1 MSILAL
7 GLLVQVSVPGQVVD
21 LVRAPGSAG
30 TNSVNY
36 VTSTGEVGRIDSA
49 NNRSVLL
56 AAGALPGPAV
66 ALYPTPAGA
75 DLVLLLEGGDL
86 WRLPAAGG
94 APTQIYADQFAY
106 IQASD
111 LVIDQAGSHWIASRT
126 ISPGT
131 RTVALI
137 SANGQE
143 WGYFTTFGQPV
154 GLCPDPLG
162 SRLLRSDQNGGL
174 RILEAIDLAPVET
187 QIGPGP
193 NVSPTTL
200 DGDLVAEADG
210 DVFIAAGSQVIRY
223 NRLANST
230 SVFQT
235 LPSTVR
241 GLAITGSG
249 GSHSL
254 WVAHGQDP
262 STVRVLAPSDAA
274 AALHPP
280 AFHTPPTR
288 GVQRLFFAGFNCFE
302 LTAEGLDRL
311 WLGGDNFGSNQTIR
325 RTDVNNFV
333 LTTVASGQTG
343 LEGRVEG
350 LSFDRDGQLFAL
362 TSSGALQQ
370 INTQT
375 GAATTLFSDPLSQIV
390 RGKDLSIGREGQRY
404 AAVYTAFDQGYIGQ
418 ILGGSV
424 QNLLFAQEPR
434 GVIGD
439 PFRGQLL
446 YSEWI
451 NQGFAGAVGA
461 LSLPS
466 GPGAL
471 IPNFNGL
478 NITNGPDWGDG
489 DVVVDALGRIYIP
502 LEDEFCVRRFDPA
515 TGRIARIG
523 SGYLNRP
530 SGVAIARSSPSA
542 TSSTGF
548 SLYVTEYNRLW
559 EIPGV
564 PAPAPRW
571 VDPGTPPVGQLRA
584 TFNANR
590 QPVGL
595 CGEPQTGRPLVL
607 CSDGSLWRVP
617 LAGAGAPQ
625 LLTTITPPP
634 AAIAPAGNG
643 WLFAVERGGRV
654 RAILPNQNFL
664 LIDWFDDVGN
674 QLSDVCDLALASD
687 GAIYLLERNPNPAV
701 EGGRLWR
708 LSNNALSQIGDHLRG
723 RRLRMSPAD
732 GLAAILE
739 DGHANEGGELLAVDW
754 QAAPA
759 RSGHWRIDPL
769 ARFDTQAL
777 DSFDPSAPAPVAI
790 VPSGGLCFDQA
801 GNAFVAEG
809 NSGRVWRVAA
819 GSGNRSLVTGHFAR
833 PQDLEFLSGS
843 PGVAGPQG
851 GSLFVLDGF
860 SVYEFGTA
868 GQPVPPIQAPVPVA
882 AGALAARAELS
893 TWARRQLG
901 LNQPLFLNA
910 PTQAGR
916 PYLLLCS
923 LAGKEPGLPLASIGD
938 PGDTRILPQNFDP
951 VLWVSLTPPVFNAF
965 AGVLN
970 GAGSAQ
976 AALLLPNSPSVVG
989 LGRFL
994 DLVGLIFD
1002 FTAINSIGR
1011 ITNTAA
1017 LYLGS

>member
-1 MSILAL
+1 
-7 GLLVQVSVPGQVVD
+7 VD
-21 LVRAPGSAG
+21 LVRQPGPGGSN
-30 TNSVNY
+30 TVNY
-36 VTSTGEVGRIDSA
+36 VTSTGEVGRIDST
-49 NNRSVLL
+49 NNRTVLL

-66 ALYPTPAGA
+66 ALYPTPSGNE
-75 DLVLLLEGGDL
+75 LVLLLEGGDL
-86 WRLPAAGG
+86 WRLPANGG
-94 APTQIYADQFAY
+94 TPTQVYADQFAY

-111 LVIDQAGSHWIASRT
+111 LVIDQAGSHWFASRT

-131 RTVALI
+131 RSVALV

-174 RILEAIDLAPVET
+174 RTVEAIDLAPVET

-210 DVFIAAGSQVIRY
+210 DLFIASGSQVIRY

-249 GSHSL
+249 SSNSL

-262 STVRVLAPSDAA
+262 STVRVLAPCDPAA
-274 AALHPP
+274 GLHPP

-302 LTAEGLDRL
+302 MTAEGLDRL

-350 LSFDRDGQLFAL
+350 LSFDGDGQLFAL
-362 TSSGALQQ
+362 TSSGAVQQ

-390 RGKDLSIGREGQRY
+390 RGKDLSIGRQGQRY
-404 AAVYTAFDQGYIGQ
+404 AAVYTAFDQGYIGLIQ
-418 ILGGSV
+418 GGSV
-424 QNLLFAQEPR
+424 QNLLSAQEPR

-461 LSLPS
+461 LSLPN
-466 GPGAL
+466 GAGTL
-471 IPNFNGL
+471 IPGFSGL

-530 SGVAIARSSPSA
+530 SGVAIARSSPGA
-542 TSSTGF
+542 GSSTGF
-548 SLYVTEYNRLW
+548 SLYVSEYNRLW
-559 EIPGV
+559 EIPNV
-564 PAPAPRW
+564 PAPAPRF
-571 VDPGTPPVGQLRA
+571 VDPGSPPVGQLRA
-584 TFNANR
+584 SFNADR
-590 QPVGL
+590 QPIGL

-607 CSDGSLWRVP
+607 CSDGTLWRVL
-617 LAGAGAPQ
+617 LAGGGAPQ
-625 LLTTITPPP
+625 LLTTISP
-634 AAIAPAGNG
+634 APASIAPAGNG

-664 LIDWFDDVGN
+664 AVDWFDDVGN
-674 QLSDVCDLALASD
+674 QLSDVCDLALGSD
-687 GAIYLLERNPNPAV
+687 GALYLLERNPNPVA

-708 LSNNALSQIGDHLRG
+708 LSGGVLTQIGDHLRG

-732 GLAAILE
+732 GLATILE
-739 DGHANEGGELLAVDW
+739 DGHLAESGELLAVDW
-754 QAAPA
+754 QTSPA

-777 DSFDPSAPAPVAI
+777 DAFDPSAPAPTAI

-809 NSGRVWRVAA
+809 NSGRVWRVQSSS
-819 GSGNRSLVTGHFAR
+819 GSRSLIAGHFAR
-833 PQDLEFLSGS
+833 PQDLEFLAGS
-843 PGVAGPQG
+843 PGVAGAQG

-860 SVYEFGTA
+860 SVYEVGTA
-868 GQPVPPIQAPVPVA
+868 GQAVPPIQAPVSVA
-882 AGALAARAELS
+882 SGALAARAELS

-901 LNQPLFLNA
+901 INQPLFLNA

-923 LAGKEPGLPLASIGD
+923 LTGKEPGLPLASIGD
-938 PGDTRILPQNFDP
+938 PGDTRVLPQNFDP
-951 VLWVSLTPPVFNAF
+951 VLWAGLTPPVFNGF
-965 AGVLN
+965 AGSLS
-970 GAGSAQ
+970 GAGTAQ
-976 AALLLPNSPSVVG
+976 GALLLPNSPAVVG

-994 DLVGLIFD
+994 DLVGVIFD